1 MPDARVYDALSAMSR
16 DHNKRINLTHHA
28 GSVKKLI
35 NASAKIYQ
43 LFGDL
48 YDLPLFA
55 YVDLGP
61 NGG

>member
-1 MPDARVYDALSAMSR
+1 M
-16 DHNKRINLTHHA
+16 
-28 GSVKKLI
+28 I

-55 YVDLGP
+55 YVDLDLP
-61 NGG
+61 RT